1 MEENNHIS
9 SHAISDNEIP
19 QDLITDDKFQYG
31 SWSTRDK
38 EQLTQRTAI
47 EKKSGNGKLSNAQ
60 QEDIAS
66 ILNLEDAYVAES
78 LKTKLKAVPIHELI
92 LGERRPSTEEPLP
105 PGTSITRRKR
115 WLEKY
120 LVDLENG
127 QLDKRLEQQHGKM
140 QAKRRK
146 RSLPSGVEGQSF
158 TNVSCY

>member
-1 MEENNHIS
+1 MPSHIL
-9 SHAISDNEIP
+9 SDNEIP
-19 QDLITDDKFQYG
+19 HDLVTNDKFKYG

-38 EQLTQRTAI
+38 EQLTQRTLI
-47 EKKSGNGKLSNAQ
+47 EKKIDNGQLSNAQ
-60 QEDIAS
+60 REDITS
-66 ILNLEDAYVAES
+66 ILNLEDTYVAES
-78 LKTKLKAVPIHELI
+78 LKAQLKAVPIHELI

-158 TNVSCY
+158 TNVSFY